1 MKFSTFSHNLCIFIA
16 IQIEIKRR
24 FSTSSM
30 NRNGHI
36 NGNVNINLIVTEE
49 YNCRCLYECVCLQQ
63 LCITM
68 EANVLLMLHINLA
81 IAWAR
86 DLRVWQQTFWHNIIY
101 NFHCAN
107 VQIFKAEWVSYLLRW
122 QFEGK
127 LNNKQQTALLA
138 LSFTFPRFTE
148 HSGSPCF
155 QLNSNIGY
163 FRNCQWYIIVVNHF
177 NRVQLKVMICW
188 GQSFNI

>member
-1 MKFSTFSHNLCIFIA
+1 MKFSTFSHNLCILFIA

-36 NGNVNINLIVTEE
+36 NGNVNINLIVTE
-49 YNCRCLYECVCLQQ
+49 CVCLQQ
-63 LCITM
+63 LCITI

-107 VQIFKAEWVSYLLRW
+107 VQIFKAE
-122 QFEGK
+122 
-127 LNNKQQTALLA
+127 
-138 LSFTFPRFTE
+138 
-148 HSGSPCF
+148 
-155 QLNSNIGY
+155 
-163 FRNCQWYIIVVNHF
+163 
-177 NRVQLKVMICW
+177 
-188 GQSFNI
+188 